1 MQKPVIHLSDLDRTG
16 TWLKYRNGLCN
27 SCMATCCTMP
37 VEVKLGDLVRMNLV
51 DAFEAENIPAKDI
64 AKRLTKTKVI
74 AQFNF
79 KQRIFTLAR
88 RANGDC
94 TYLNAD
100 TRRCTIY
107 DQRPNTCRNHPRIG
121 PRPDFCAY
129 RTK

>member
-1 MQKPVIHLSDLDRTG
+1 
-16 TWLKYRNGLCN
+16 
-27 SCMATCCTMP
+27 MP